1 MEQKEQVSN
10 SAQIAQNGLLADAL
24 SNDVNWLKV
33 NECWGKT
40 HHIEKVWG
48 TTVEMSSLKD
58 NQSVCW
64 GDGETYH
71 FRLTE
76 KRIG

>member
-1 MEQKEQVSN
+1 MKKETSIHHDTSTDANTV
-10 SAQIAQNGLLADAL
+10 LADAL

-33 NECWGKT
+33 NERCGAT
-40 HHIEKVWG
+40 HHIEKVMG
-48 TTVEMSSLKD
+48 TEVDLTKLKD